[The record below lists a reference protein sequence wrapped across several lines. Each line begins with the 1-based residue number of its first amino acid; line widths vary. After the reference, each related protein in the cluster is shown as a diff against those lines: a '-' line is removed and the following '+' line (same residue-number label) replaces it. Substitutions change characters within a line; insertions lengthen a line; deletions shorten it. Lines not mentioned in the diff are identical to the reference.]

1 VKFDLFSKFEFFG
14 KDVFIIIDFRDF
26 DVVFTLFVDIFY
38 RESDTFSSFFDFLL
52 NSRAPLQIEGAHV
65 KKF

>member
-38 RESDTFSSFFDFLL
+38 RESDTFSSFFLIFY
-52 NSRAPLQIEGAHV
+52 
-65 KKF
+65 